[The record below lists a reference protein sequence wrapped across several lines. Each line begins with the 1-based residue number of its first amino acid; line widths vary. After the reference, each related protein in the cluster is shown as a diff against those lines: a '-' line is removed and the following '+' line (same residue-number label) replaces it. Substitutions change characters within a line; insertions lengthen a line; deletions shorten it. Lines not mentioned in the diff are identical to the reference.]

1 MAAVPAVADVLEDR
15 IDLVEA
21 HQAAEVEANQE
32 DSVEASPAIKDPVQ
46 AAQLQAGRPKAAKVQ
61 RSKFGEILGCKAN
74 R

>member
-1 MAAVPAVADVLEDR
+1 MAAVPAVADVLDDR

-46 AAQLQAGRPKAAKVQ
+46 AAQLQAGRLKAAK
-61 RSKFGEILGCKAN
+61 A
-74 R
+74 